1 VRDTL
6 PAADHTEEA
15 TELSYRAIGPVPGN
29 HKEVHYHSNG
39 TSQKIVWAWAGTA
52 TALFIAAMW
61 FNVSSD
67 RDGDRQQ
74 AETNRQV
81 SEGLAGV
88 RERLA
93 GVEGRLVSLERAVDQ
108 QR

>member
-1 VRDTL
+1 
-6 PAADHTEEA
+6 
-15 TELSYRAIGPVPGN
+15 
-29 HKEVHYHSNG
+29 
-39 TSQKIVWAWAGTA
+39 
-52 TALFIAAMW
+52 
-61 FNVSSD
+61 
-67 RDGDRQQ
+67 
-74 AETNRQV
+74 V